1 MIDWLCAHTHI
12 HILVYYSLNSIML
25 HSVGLSDPT
34 GAATVVYPHFTPFPP
49 PNSSTL
55 NSNENS
61 SQFPNNTTNNSN
73 GNNNANNNGMYTS
86 STAAAAAAAVAALT
100 AAAAASAGLPSNIKD
115 SRWLTLEVCRQYQRN
130 QCSRDENECKFAH
143 PPTHVDVQS
152 GRVICCYDS
161 IKVSCL

>member
-1 MIDWLCAHTHI
+1 FFPDQEEL
-12 HILVYYSLNSIML
+12 
-25 HSVGLSDPT
+25 T
-34 GAATVVYPHFTPFPP
+34 G
-49 PNSSTL
+49 ST
-55 NSNENS
+55 N
-61 SQFPNNTTNNSN
+61 FVP
-73 GNNNANNNGMYTS
+73 
-86 STAAAAAAAVAALT
+86 VAALT

-161 IKVSCL
+161 IKVSCPAFKSREWDCECTLLKSPTVGRHGCLVLPGFS